1 MIGHCVTAF
10 KFENT
15 KVYQKQIK
23 KLGENVNAENAK
35 IRKKILEWP
44 ETPC

>member
-10 KFENT
+10 KFEKT

-23 KLGENVNAENAK
+23 KQGENVNVENAK

>member
-1 MIGHCVTAF
+1 MTGHCVTAF
-10 KFENT
+10 KFEKT

-23 KLGENVNAENAK
+23 NKAK
-35 IRKKILEWP
+35 MSTLKMLKSEKKILEWP